1 MTNEFRVYCDLWQV
15 QRSKHTEGITN
26 VPMCFEKIRQHQ
38 RFESANPSHPRP
50 NLQVSPSPSLLASQ
64 SPSLQ
69 VSPSPNLQVSKS
81 PHLLVPKSPS
91 LLVPKS
97 PHLLISLKPTIHS
110 SLQKPFNIVN
120 YIRFLC

>member
-38 RFESANPSHPRP
+38 RFASANPSHPRP
-50 NLQVSPSPSLLASQ
+50 NLQVST

-69 VSPSPNLQVSKS
+69 VSSSPSLQVSQ
-81 PHLLVPKSPS
+81 SPS

-97 PHLLISLKPTIHS
+97 PTSLPKAYRQLFLLKTL
-110 SLQKPFNIVN
+110 
-120 YIRFLC
+120 

>member
-50 NLQVSPSPSLLASQ
+50 NLQVST

-69 VSPSPNLQVSKS
+69 VSTSPSLQVSQ
-81 PHLLVPKSPS
+81 SPS

-97 PHLLISLKPTIHS
+97 PTSLPKAYRQLFPLKT
-110 SLQKPFNIVN
+110 L
-120 YIRFLC
+120 

>member
-50 NLQVSPSPSLLASQ
+50 NLQVSPSPSLLVPKPPRLLASQ
-64 SPSLQ
+64 SPNLPVSKSPRLPISKSPRPQVSQSPRPQ
-69 VSPSPNLQVSKS
+69 VSPSPHLSKAYH
-81 PHLLVPKSPS
+81 PLFPS
-91 LLVPKS
+91 KTL
-97 PHLLISLKPTIHS
+97 
-110 SLQKPFNIVN
+110 
-120 YIRFLC
+120 

>member
-50 NLQVSPSPSLLASQ
+50 NLQVSPSPSLLVSQ

-69 VSPSPNLQVSKS
+69 VSKS
-81 PHLLVPKSPS
+81 PRPQVPHQSP
-91 LLVPKS
+91 
-97 PHLLISLKPTIHS
+97 
-110 SLQKPFNIVN
+110 
-120 YIRFLC
+120 